1 MQIAGPFYPH
11 FQFPGGYTANIPDVR
26 VAPDLVRSLALNII
40 DRCAIQ
46 QRGTGGFGTLGLGNL
61 ANLVLSTGVTPWNTL
76 PNHWPTSIGFITVQL
91 SNHGTPNRYPGDT
104 DPSVPIII
112 AGVVR
117 FHPDA
122 LAHTIK
128 RPLVATQWGTQ
139 AARMSRGGS
148 RPWWSVPSQSSGI
161 DQMSYEY
168 SADLGSP
175 DPTDC
180 TQIEWDQL
188 PPATAP
194 KTSTL
199 IVSPESTTFLHSNS
213 CSLAISSS
221 GVSLALTWG
230 ADPRGRGV
238 AC

>member
-148 RPWWSVPSQSSGI
+148 IPWWSRPVPILRHRPNVLRVLRRPRQPRSNRLHTDRVGSTSSRDGSQNK
-161 DQMSYEY
+161 Y
-168 SADLGSP
+168 P
-175 DPTDC
+175 
-180 TQIEWDQL
+180 
-188 PPATAP
+188 
-194 KTSTL
+194 
-199 IVSPESTTFLHSNS
+199 N
-213 CSLAISSS
+213 
-221 GVSLALTWG
+221 
-230 ADPRGRGV
+230 R
-238 AC
+238 